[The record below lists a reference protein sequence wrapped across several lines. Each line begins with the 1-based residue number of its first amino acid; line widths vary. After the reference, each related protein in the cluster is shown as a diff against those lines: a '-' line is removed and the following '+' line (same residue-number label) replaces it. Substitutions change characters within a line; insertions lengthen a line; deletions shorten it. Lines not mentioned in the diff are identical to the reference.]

1 MRRPKT
7 SDSNTQPASETRSTN
22 SNESSEKSPKPADI
36 SRSKGFGWV
45 RVVLFLLVAA
55 AYTPLRGYLGNIDKF
70 PHPERLMLIILA
82 YLALGLTWYALFQY
96 VGIKGEASLVSSL
109 AFVMLA
115 SSGGTLAASMSTL
128 VAILIWLGVAIAAA
142 LLVNRMPAGSGGF
155 LSVGA
160 FAFLLVG
167 LILSW
172 PGTERGT
179 QSLAQTVSSSMPT
192 TLRSHPDVFVVV
204 LDGFPGERAIQD
216 IYGSSIEFSTQI
228 GILRG
233 EAWSSYPMTI
243 ASVAS
248 LLDMGYPLG
257 DGDVVDDDSSG
268 PLADVMS
275 GQNRFT
281 RILADNGYRTTY
293 IESGYSRSYC
303 ADTVD
308 VCVDSTFL
316 DEGTHWILAQSV
328 LGVELRE
335 RAGSAFTQ
343 GALHTMDWLR
353 DRVDL
358 IAANGQPD
366 LVFASV
372 LAPHPPLFLDAECSV
387 VFEYWRVGNSVY
399 AGDEIVEER
408 QDALIEQ
415 SKCVAGFED
424 EFFMTVPDDLVVIF
438 VSDHGGDSLGQMSKA
453 ARIWDQPDIVE
464 RLNVHFAARIPL
476 KCTFGEDVLL
486 TEVLRE
492 LLWCLADAEP
502 TSRHLDA
509 MMFTASRIE
518 GTTDYEL
525 DELTPEEMESV
536 GVSGG

>member
-1 MRRPKT
+1 
-7 SDSNTQPASETRSTN
+7 
-22 SNESSEKSPKPADI
+22 
-36 SRSKGFGWV
+36 
-45 RVVLFLLVAA
+45 
-55 AYTPLRGYLGNIDKF
+55 
-70 PHPERLMLIILA
+70 MLIILA
-82 YLALGLTWYALFQY
+82 YLALGLAWFVLFERLG
-96 VGIKGEASLVSSL
+96 VSREASLVSSL
-109 AFVMLA
+109 AFVLLA
-115 SSGGTLAASMSTL
+115 SSGGTLAVRMSTL
-128 VAILIWLGVAIAAA
+128 VAILVWLGIAISAA
-142 LLVNRMPAGSGGF
+142 LLVNRMPGDSGGF
-155 LSVGA
+155 LSVGT

-172 PGTERGT
+172 PGTERGP
-179 QSLAQTVSSSMPT
+179 QSLAQTVSGSMPA
-192 TLRSHPDVFVVV
+192 TLSSHPDVFVVV
-204 LDGFPGERAIQD
+204 LDGFPGERAIRD
-216 IYGSSIEFSTQI
+216 IYDSSIGFSAQS

-248 LLDMGYPLG
+248 LLDMGYPLE
-257 DGDVVDDDSSG
+257 DGDVIDDESSG
-268 PLADVMS
+268 PLADAMS

-308 VCVDSTFL
+308 VCVASTFL

-328 LGVELRE
+328 LGMELRE
-335 RAGSAFTQ
+335 RTGSAFTQ
-343 GALHTMDWLR
+343 GTLHTMEWLR
-353 DRVDL
+353 DHVDS

-366 LVFASV
+366 FVFASV
-372 LAPHPPLFLDAECSV
+372 LAPHPPLFLDAECNI

-415 SKCVAGFED
+415 SKCVADFED
-424 EFFMTVPDDLVVIF
+424 EFFMTVPDDSVVIF
-438 VSDHGGDSLGQMSKA
+438 LSDHGGDSLGQMSKA

-464 RLNVHFAARIPL
+464 RLNVHFAARVPL
-476 KCTFGEDVLL
+476 ECTFGEDVLL

-502 TSRHLDA
+502 SSRHLDA
-509 MMFTASRIE
+509 KMFTASRIE

-536 GVSGG
+536 GVGGG